1 MAYDCMSRS
10 RLPVEHMTRSLL
22 VLLSL
27 LAPVGVQSLC
37 ISTGIAA
44 EQRRSLRNASG
55 AEIPVGILSGTWPSA
70 PLLSE
75 LVSILINEVIGYQA
89 QIDERAAEYGG
100 SPIYGLAGCI
110 NFNAPTDKRCGE
122 EETRMHVSTDSWVG
136 GYRPDFKQMHKDFPD
151 IAPEDLG
158 SVGYEGEETMYVSEA
173 VFDAAYSQKGLILAH
188 HKGYNRSH
196 GNAQMF
202 FDSVTDIQVSD
213 LKLCVDSELNN
224 PSRMEPYAR
233 FAGDSEGVV
242 SGAAGV
248 VAKCSDG
255 YWWPSPA
262 CRDDVAGC
270 IPLITGGNGWR
281 IQALMQ
287 WATAY
292 DMPVAVGVA
301 KAWGDYVNLISSKRV
316 LFYWWVPDSTF
327 IQMQPH
333 QVHIPRHNPKEWALG
348 DKKTSLAT
356 SDISNMVSADLATKA
371 PKVRSFMSSVRFSLL
386 EVQDMLLQISVGSS
400 NYDVACKWIQDNEA
414 IWSQWVPVDTNCQE
428 GFGMVDAS
436 GHFVENRSD
445 AVACD
450 ICSAGTYSKE
460 IKDDGLGKTFQC
472 SLCPPGYSQE
482 NTYSTKCEPCAR
494 GMVSNK
500 FGSTSCVPCGVGEYQ
515 PLQAQQS
522 CLACNQSRTTQ
533 LRGATSPQ
541 DCVCKMDFIEDMDL
555 QCIACREGVLCPL
568 GSTMSKLLNSSG
580 STEEP
585 RIQLGY
591 SSEPT
596 APLDTYRC
604 PDWACPGG
612 MPGAC
617 GSGLTGATCG
627 ACPEKQFFAEVFFHV
642 RIRVPAHLAHRR
654 RAPGECFGGL
664 LLHAALQI

>member
-1 MAYDCMSRS
+1 
-10 RLPVEHMTRSLL
+10 
-22 VLLSL
+22 
-27 LAPVGVQSLC
+27 
-37 ISTGIAA
+37 
-44 EQRRSLRNASG
+44 
-55 AEIPVGILSGTWPSA
+55 
-70 PLLSE
+70 
-75 LVSILINEVIGYQA
+75 
-89 QIDERAAEYGG
+89 
-100 SPIYGLAGCI
+100 
-110 NFNAPTDKRCGE
+110 
-122 EETRMHVSTDSWVG
+122 
-136 GYRPDFKQMHKDFPD
+136 
-151 IAPEDLG
+151 
-158 SVGYEGEETMYVSEA
+158 
-173 VFDAAYSQKGLILAH
+173 
-188 HKGYNRSH
+188 
-196 GNAQMF
+196 
-202 FDSVTDIQVSD
+202 
-213 LKLCVDSELNN
+213 
-224 PSRMEPYAR
+224 
-233 FAGDSEGVV
+233 
-242 SGAAGV
+242 
-248 VAKCSDG
+248 
-255 YWWPSPA
+255 
-262 CRDDVAGC
+262 
-270 IPLITGGNGWR
+270 LITGGNGWR

-333 QVHIPRHNPKEWALG
+333 QVHFPRHNPKEWALG

-627 ACPEKQFFAEVFFHV
+627 ACPEKQFFAE
-642 RIRVPAHLAHRR
+642 AHRR